1 VGIELKEVGEIGQCC
16 NVGWMP
22 LKFSALL
29 GAFGS
34 GRAVKLQ
41 K

>member
-1 VGIELKEVGEIGQCC
+1 VGIEWKEMGEIGQCC

-29 GAFGS
+29 GAFG
-34 GRAVKLQ
+34 GKRAVKLQ